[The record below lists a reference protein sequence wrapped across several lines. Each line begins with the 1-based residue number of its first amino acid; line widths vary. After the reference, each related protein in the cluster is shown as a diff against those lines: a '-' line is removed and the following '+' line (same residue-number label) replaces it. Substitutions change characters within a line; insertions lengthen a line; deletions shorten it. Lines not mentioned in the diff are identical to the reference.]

1 MVDRLAEMKPR
12 ISVIMGIYNCASTLR
27 EALDSLYA
35 QTYQGFQIIMCD
47 DGSTDNTYAIAEEYA
62 KQKDNIILLRNEK
75 NIKLAATLNR
85 CLEYADTEY
94 VARMDGDDISL
105 PERLEKEIKFLDGHP
120 EYAIVSTPM
129 KYFDE
134 CGIFRVGGVIKHEP
148 EPKDF
153 IKGTPFCHA
162 PCMVRKKAYDAV
174 NGYDDS
180 VYLFRVEDYHLWMK
194 MYLNGYRGYCMS
206 DVLYMMRDN
215 QSAMKRRNL
224 KNRWSE
230 FYVKYLICKNFHLSI
245 FNYLYCLKPILLV
258 LVPTFVYKIVHNR

>member
-1 MVDRLAEMKPR
+1 M
-12 ISVIMGIYNCASTLR
+12 
-27 EALDSLYA
+27 
-35 QTYQGFQIIMCD
+35 
-47 DGSTDNTYAIAEEYA
+47 
-62 KQKDNIILLRNEK
+62 RNEK

-105 PERLEKEIKFLDGHP
+105 PERFEKEIKFLDGHP

-194 MYLNGYRGYCMS
+194 MYAAGYKGYNIQEPLYQMRDDKNAFNRRKFRYRINEAYVRTLIIRKFKLPVYTYTWVIIPLIIGLIPPHIYNYLHKKRLNGK
-206 DVLYMMRDN
+206 
-215 QSAMKRRNL
+215 KR
-224 KNRWSE
+224 
-230 FYVKYLICKNFHLSI
+230 
-245 FNYLYCLKPILLV
+245 
-258 LVPTFVYKIVHNR
+258 